1 MDAYICSNSEL
12 RRRKTILAIPE
23 TQDTTA
29 RIVTTPELLEQAAK
43 IRYDGYLSYGYIEAH
58 SDELFLDDYDAASN
72 SRTVIIYREHKPAAT
87 IRVTLL
93 DLEGRSASASKVPS
107 MDIFGAEILSLG
119 RAEMRIG
126 RSGRVIEIN
135 RFASAPAF
143 ANDRTLIIA
152 AFRMVAYLRLYFDA
166 DLMINAVR
174 TQHMPMYRRL
184 GFKKIEDPRQYP
196 NLKFSTGL
204 MAMFP
209 DEYEAALQKI
219 GFPDGVSVSDP
230 VYTRLIAGE
239 LVSVFSSS
247 WSHQRPTRKT
257 EVTLTIAE

>member
-1 MDAYICSNSEL
+1 MDGYICTSSEL
-12 RRRKTILAIPE
+12 QRRETILAIPE

-29 RIVTTPELLEQAAK
+29 RIAVTPELMREAAK
-43 IRYDGYLSYGYIEAH
+43 VRYDGYLSYGYIEAH
-58 SDELFLDDYDAASN
+58 RDKLFTDGYDAAAN
-72 SRTVIIYREHKPAAT
+72 SRTVVIYRDYRPAAT

-93 DLEGRSASASKVPS
+93 DLDGRWPSADKVPS
-107 MDIFGAEILSLG
+107 MDIFGAEILALG
-119 RAEMRIG
+119 ETAMRAG
-126 RSGRVIEIN
+126 RSGRIVEIN
-135 RFASAPAF
+135 RFASAPSF

-184 GFKKIEDPRQYP
+184 GFKKIEEPRQYP
-196 NLKFSTGL
+196 NLNFSTGL

-209 DEYEAALQKI
+209 EQYETALQKI

-230 VYTRLIAGE
+230 IYTRLIAGE
-239 LVSVFSSS
+239 SVPAFSSS
-247 WSHQRPTRKT
+247 WSNPRPP
-257 EVTLTIAE
+257 EVPNATITIGG